1 MSTQLMH
8 DLDSERSK
16 SRKLKNENE
25 KLILLLHE
33 ILDICYGERR
43 DCGSVVEGMI
53 VEKGIKIQEDFS
65 WTQRD

>member
-33 ILDICYGERR
+33 ILDTCYGERR
-43 DCGSVVEGMI
+43 DCGGI
-53 VEKGIKIQEDFS
+53 VEYMMTEAGVKIQENFD
-65 WTQRD
+65 WQYRD